1 MSQKKIT
8 PMMKQYFDIKKKL
21 PNILLFFRMG
31 DFYEMFYDD
40 AIIASKELEIAL
52 TTRDKKNNIPMCGV
66 PYHAV
71 NNYISKLIKKGY
83 KVAICEQLEEPV
95 PGKIVKRDIVKI
107 VTPGTVVDEI
117 SLDPKENNFLASFYY
132 DTNGG
137 SLCFSDVSTGEF
149 YIVSLKG
156 ESFYDDLKIELG
168 HYKPSELIVLSD
180 KKSIIDKIK
189 IEDSFFEDV
198 NVTEVEDYFFEYE
211 YSLFKIKKYFGEHS
225 IEGFG
230 ISEDRCA
237 IITFGAIISYIEV
250 NNPLILKQPITVS
263 YYLPHSFL
271 KMDTETIRNL
281 ELVKS
286 IDGNKKRSLLGVLD
300 ETRTNMG
307 GRLLK
312 NWILRPLYNLKEIK
326 KRQECVSELYNSFDN
341 RRSLKNLLEKI
352 DDLDRLISRI
362 TSGNVLPINLISL
375 KHSLKIFPDIK
386 NFISL
391 LKSKRFKEML
401 DRFEILDD
409 IVKTIDD
416 TLYEGEELYFSSN
429 FKIKP
434 GCDAELDELRK
445 IASSGK
451 DYLLQLEQ
459 REKERTGI
467 NSLKIK
473 YNKVFGYYIEITKSN
488 LNLVPDNYIRKQ
500 TLVNAERFITPELK
514 EFEEKI
520 ESAETKIEEIEKK
533 IFNDLKKF
541 IIENSERILRCS
553 KIIAEIDVFLSLS
566 EVAVKNNYVCPQVNE
581 ENVIE
586 IKNGRHPIIEKF
598 EDNFIPND
606 LNIGNK
612 DATLMILTG
621 PNMGGKSTYL
631 RQNGLIVV
639 MAQMG
644 SFIPAISG
652 KIGIVDQI
660 FTRVGASDNISMG
673 KSTFMVEMLETANI
687 LNTCTPRS
695 LVLLDEVGRGTS
707 TFDGLSIAWAV
718 AEYLVNSEIHRAKVL
733 FATHYHE
740 LTKLEKLY
748 PAVKNYSVAVKETK
762 TGIVF
767 LRRVVRGPASKSYG
781 IEVAKLAGLPS
792 DVILRAEEILKKLE
806 RRKID
811 LAKYQKREIE
821 DEMKRFERGRTLF
834 DIR

>member
-107 VTPGTVVDEI
+107 ITPGTVVDEI
-117 SLDPKENNFLASFYY
+117 SLEPKENNFLASFYF
-132 DTNGG
+132 DTDGG
-137 SLCFSDVSTGEF
+137 SLCFSDVTTGEF
-149 YIVSLKG
+149 YIVSFDKDNL
-156 ESFYDDLKIELG
+156 EEDLKIELG
-168 HYKPSELIVLSD
+168 HFKPSEMIVVSY
-180 KKSIIDKIK
+180 KRGIIDKIK
-189 IEDSFFEDV
+189 AEDSFFEDM
-198 NVTEVEDYFFEYE
+198 NITEVEEHFFDYE
-211 YSLFKIKKYFGEHS
+211 YSLFKIKKYFGEHAV
-225 IEGFG
+225 EGFG
-230 ISEDRCA
+230 ISKDKNS
-237 IITFGAIISYIEV
+237 IKVFGAIISYIEV
-250 NNPLILKQPITVS
+250 NNPLILKQPITLS

-286 IDGNKKRSLLGVLD
+286 VDGNKKRSLLGVLD
-300 ETRTNMG
+300 ETKTNMG

-312 NWILRPLYNLKEIK
+312 NWILRPLFDVESIK
-326 KRQECVSELYNSFDN
+326 KREDCVLELFNSFN
-341 RRSLKNLLEKI
+341 KRRELSNILAKI
-352 DDLDRLISRI
+352 DDLERLISRL
-362 TSGNVLPINLISL
+362 TSGNVLPINIISL
-375 KHSLKIFPDIK
+375 KNSLKVFPRIK
-386 NFISL
+386 DFLST
-391 LKSKRFKEML
+391 LKSQRFIEMYKS
-401 DRFEILDD
+401 FEVLND
-409 IVKTIDD
+409 IVKKVET
-416 TLYEGEELYFSSN
+416 TLFEGEDDIYFSSN
-429 FKIKP
+429 FMIKP
-434 GCDAELDELRK
+434 GCDEELDRLREISSKGKEFLLEL
-445 IASSGK
+445 
-451 DYLLQLEQ
+451 E
-459 REKERTGI
+459 EKERKRTGI

-473 YNKVFGYYIEITKSN
+473 YNKVFGYYIEVTKSN

-520 ESAETKIEEIEKK
+520 ETAEMRIEEIEKR
-533 IFNDLKKF
+533 IFGDLKKF
-541 IIENSERILRCS
+541 IIENSGRILKDS
-553 KIIAEIDVFLSLS
+553 KIIAELDVYFSLS
-566 EVAVKNNYVCPQVNE
+566 EVAVNYNYVCPQITE
-581 ENVIE
+581 ENFIE
-586 IKNGRHPIIEKF
+586 IKNGRHPILEKY
-598 EDNFIPND
+598 EENFIPND
-606 LNIGNK
+606 LKIGGDECN
-612 DATLMILTG
+612 LIVLTG

-644 SFIPAISG
+644 SFIPASFG

-687 LNTCTPRS
+687 LNTCTPKS

-718 AEYLVNSEIHRAKVL
+718 AEYLVNKERHRANVL

-740 LTKLEKLY
+740 LTRLEKLY
-748 PAVKNYSVAVKETK
+748 SNVKNYSVSVKESNS
-762 TGIVF
+762 GIVF
-767 LRRVVRGPASKSYG
+767 LRKVVRGPANRSYG

-792 DVILRAEEILKKLE
+792 EVIIRAEEILKKLE
-806 RRKID
+806 KRKID
-811 LAKYQKREIE
+811 LAKYQKVEIE
-821 DEMKRFERGRTLF
+821 EELKKFRSGRTLF
-834 DIR
+834 DI